1 MEKTAISANPANPVN
16 SDKDPGIFS
25 KTIIHERLQVP
36 FVLVDKRVKDLILKS
51 IRSKIEGKCII
62 EGYVQPNSI
71 SIVQYS
77 SGRLMG
83 KHIEFDV
90 VFECNICNPVENMEV
105 ECYAKNITQAGIRA
119 FTSKNE
125 KDSPLII
132 YLSRE
137 HHSNNMTYFNTIKTD
152 DGHMIHVRI
161 IGVRF
166 ELNDKHIS
174 VIGELI
180 SSKK

>member
-1 MEKTAISANPANPVN
+1 MEKTAISANPVN

-25 KTIIHERLQVP
+25 KTIIHERLQLP

-71 SIVQYS
+71 SIVQFS

-152 DGHMIHVRI
+152 DGRSIHVRI

-174 VIGELI
+174 VIGELMP
-180 SSKK
+180 SKK